1 MAGEA
6 TYTANVR
13 KRVSPSSRGGGG
25 GGGSPPGKFSKVYFI
40 FLQFEAL
47 SDRFHEILKAI
58 FLRNLFH
65 DRGQY
70 GMTFEEI

>member
-1 MAGEA
+1 MKPPIRPTSGKG
-6 TYTANVR
+6 YPLPV
-13 KRVSPSSRGGGG
+13 GGGG
-25 GGGSPPGKFSKVYFI
+25 GGGVPPGKFSKVYFI
-40 FLQFEAL
+40 FLQFEAF

-65 DRGQY
+65 KGQY